1 MTNRIAII
9 GAGPSG
15 LAQLRAFQSANQK
28 GAEIPEI
35 VCFEKQANW
44 GGLWNYTWR
53 TGVDENG
60 EPVHGSMYRYLWTNG
75 PKEGLEFADY
85 SFEEHFGKQI
95 ASYPPRP
102 VMFDYI
108 EGRVNK
114 AGVRDWIRFSS
125 VVRWIDYDD
134 EADDFTITIHDMK
147 QDRVYKER
155 FDNVIVASGHF
166 SSPNVP
172 EYQGFDQFK
181 GRIVHAHDFR
191 DACEFSGKDVLILG
205 ASYSAEDIGSQ
216 CWKYGAKSVTSS
228 YRSAPM
234 GFKWPENWEEKPA
247 LVRVD
252 DRTAYF
258 NDGTSKDVDVIILC
272 TGYRHYF
279 PFLPDSLRLKTKNRL
294 ATADL
299 YKGVVYVH
307 NPKMFYLG
315 MQDQWFT
322 FNMFDAQA
330 WYVRDIILNRI
341 ALPADKQVM
350 LDDVAEREA
359 REDASDDVKYAIQ
372 YQGDY
377 VKELIAETDYPSFDV
392 DGACRAF
399 FEWKKHKAKDIMSFR
414 DNCYRSVI
422 TGTMAPV
429 HHTPWKDAL
438 DDSMET
444 YLQNEPPG
452 RVEEKAHG
460 DQPAPVDQDCRLLS
474 LPA

>member
-1 MTNRIAII
+1 MTKRVAII

-15 LAQLRAFQSANQK
+15 LAQLRAFQSAAAK
-28 GAEIPEI
+28 GAEIPEV
-35 VCFEKQANW
+35 VCFEKQSNW

-60 EPVHGSMYRYLWTNG
+60 EPVHCSMYRYLWSNG

-95 ASYPPRP
+95 ASYPPRA
-102 VMFDYI
+102 VLFDYI
-108 EGRVNK
+108 EGRVLK
-114 AGVRDWIRFSS
+114 ADVRKWIRFSS
-125 VVRWIDYDD
+125 VIRWVEYDT
-134 EADDFTITIHDMK
+134 EKGDFEVTVHDMTE
-147 QDRVYKER
+147 DCVYKER
-155 FDNVIVASGHF
+155 FDHVICASGHF

-172 EYQGFDQFK
+172 EYPGFDQFN

-191 DACEFSGKDVLILG
+191 DAREFAGKDVLVVG

-216 CWKYGAKSVTSS
+216 CWKYGANSVTSC

-234 GFKWPENWEEKPA
+234 GFNWPENWEEKPA
-247 LVRVD
+247 MERVEGK
-252 DRTAYF
+252 TVHF
-258 NDGTSKDVDVIILC
+258 SDGSSKDVDAIILC
-272 TGYRHYF
+272 TGYKHYF
-279 PFLPDSLRLKTKNRL
+279 PFLPDDLRLKTANRL

-330 WYVRDIILNRI
+330 WYVRDIIMDRI
-341 ALPADKQVM
+341 AVPGDKAVLEADVK
-350 LDDVAEREA
+350 EREA
-359 REDASDDVKYAIQ
+359 REEASDDVKYAIE
-372 YQGDY
+372 YQADY
-377 VKELIAETDYPSFDV
+377 IKELIADTDYPSFNV
-392 DGACRAF
+392 DGATEAF
-399 FEWKKHKAKDIMSFR
+399 MQWKKHKAKDIMAFR
-414 DNCYRSVI
+414 NNCYESVI

-438 DDSMET
+438 DDSMEA
-444 YLQNEPPG
+444 YLRN
-452 RVEEKAHG
+452 
-460 DQPAPVDQDCRLLS
+460 
-474 LPA
+474 